1 MMRRR
6 ADLPPVEPQPWA
18 ALIPPESFYA
28 RLAAYR
34 DVLVTDDECAR
45 LYKASRES
53 PWPVAVPMDG
63 LVLYRSRRS

>member
-28 RLAAYR
+28 RLATYPT
-34 DVLVTDDECAR
+34 VDDA
-45 LYKASRES
+45 LQALDAALAKWMREEL
-53 PWPVAVPMDG
+53 G
-63 LVLYRSRRS
+63 R